1 MRMIEYFAHGKLRWI
16 NMKRPTAEEIK
27 KVMTELDLP
36 PFLMSDLSTP
46 IPRNRAQLIDGT
58 IKLTLDFPT
67 VKHIDVEHPYE
78 VKFIISKNSLVTV
91 QYEEMAGIDRFKRQF
106 EVAATL
112 RKKQK
117 HLTGAHLFI
126 SLINALYESAFT
138 KLDYLESQLSDIE
151 SKIFK
156 HYKQNMVFEISDI
169 SKKLISFRHILR
181 GHEDV
186 FREARP
192 LFDNV
197 YGDTF
202 SIDLQNI
209 QGQFFL
215 LLRHTNT
222 LFDTLIAL
230 RETNT
235 AMITT
240 RQNEIIK
247 NLTIMA
253 FITYP
258 LTLIS
263 SMFGM
268 NTEWSPIVGTKGDF
282 WIIFAIMFSIA
293 FVFFLFFRH
302 QRWM

>member
-1 MRMIEYFAHGKLRWI
+1 
-16 NMKRPTAEEIK
+16 
-27 KVMTELDLP
+27 
-36 PFLMSDLSTP
+36 
-46 IPRNRAQLIDGT
+46 
-58 IKLTLDFPT
+58 
-67 VKHIDVEHPYE
+67 
-78 VKFIISKNSLVTV
+78 
-91 QYEEMAGIDRFKRQF
+91 
-106 EVAATL
+106 
-112 RKKQK
+112 
-117 HLTGAHLFI
+117 
-126 SLINALYESAFT
+126 
-138 KLDYLESQLSDIE
+138 
-151 SKIFK
+151 
-156 HYKQNMVFEISDI
+156 MVFEISDI

-192 LFDNV
+192 LFDDV

-215 LLRHTNT
+215 LLRNTNT
-222 LFDTLIAL
+222 LFNPLIAL